1 MAVEMEVPRRGHDR
15 QKCIRRATPTVGA
28 RFMKFTPCA
37 PRAVGHYRFPDRHP
51 CHPAHLFH
59 RHDHLPIISHSF
71 KSIFPR
77 SKSAET
83 GSAERQPTLVLVR
96 QSAEEITLDEKPVTL
111 ESLAASL
118 KTLRDQAPQ
127 RPIAMQADREA
138 PFGVVVKVLDALR
151 EAGVK
156 NIPAFTQPEQKK

>member
-1 MAVEMEVPRRGHDR
+1 MKFYTR
-15 QKCIRRATPTVGA
+15 KRRAPSVIIVSLIDILAILLIFFIVTTTFRTNQPQ
-28 RFMKFTPCA
+28 
-37 PRAVGHYRFPDRHP
+37 
-51 CHPAHLFH
+51 LQIN
-59 RHDHLPIISHSF
+59 LPE
-71 KSIFPR
+71 
-77 SKSAET
+77 SKSAEQAP
-83 GSAERQPTLVLVR
+83 AEDNQPLVLRVK
-96 QSAEEITLDEKPVTL
+96 SAEEITLDEKPVTL